1 MEIPAGAQ
9 IFDLVFHPTFAT
21 VYAGL
26 LTGHIKAFA
35 YDDHGN
41 HESLFTVRP
50 SKRSCRGLGINE
62 DGTHLYAVGKG
73 KQLSIIDTKT
83 QSVDTRTQVHDSP
96 INRVKCVMRNLIST
110 GDDDGVIKLW
120 DPRKRD
126 CIRTYRQHFDYITDF
141 LWLDDKKQL
150 VATSGDGSLSVIDV
164 RSKQEE
170 PVAHSEDQ
178 EDELLSIVAIRSGTK
193 AVVGT
198 QLGILSIFNRNKGW
212 GDCVDRVPGHP
223 MSIEALCNIPGNVP
237 NVDSGSTILTGSSD
251 GYVRAVQLF
260 PTKLLGVVTDHGEW
274 PVERIAVG
282 VGHGQLTINQNQTIE
297 RVIQRPREDTDS
309 DRDDDEINA
318 IHGPTWAGSVGHEE
332 ILRMSNLDAFFCKE
346 RHADR
351 IDSDGDGE
359 GALGDIPENEKSEN
373 NSENEPEVDVPGV
386 DSASDQAADSDEP
399 DAPKAKKRKLKPEK
413 DALKVKKK
421 KKSRNAVEIDGAFF
435 NDL

>member
-126 CIRTYRQHFDYITDF
+126 CIRTYSQHFDYITDF

-178 EDELLSIVAIRSGTK
+178 EDELLSIVAIKSGTK

-282 VGHGQLTINQNQTIE
+282 
-297 RVIQRPREDTDS
+297 
-309 DRDDDEINA
+309 
-318 IHGPTWAGSVGHEE
+318 E
-332 ILRMSNLDAFFCKE
+332 ILRMSNLDTFFCKE

-351 IDSDGDGE
+351 SDSDGDGE

-399 DAPKAKKRKLKPEK
+399 EPPKAKKRKLKPEK
-413 DALKVKKK
+413 DPLKVKKK
-421 KKSRNAVEIDGAFF
+421 KKSRNTVEIDGAFF